1 MANSSIKSSVSA
13 SRDHSLSPEL
23 RPVDYENP
31 PVVETAF
38 RFTFPPIKGWNV
50 FHLGLFWA
58 RVRNRYEFA
67 EAHLPTGRVEVEDLD
82 FKLGPEIRL
91 EAIPLRSFLF
101 DSARNQLLQVQPNAF
116 IKNWRAVGA
125 EQKYFHYS
133 DLRPMF
139 QVDWAEYREFL
150 REEKLPQPNVFQCD
164 VTYINHFIK
173 GREWKTLD
181 DIAPLFQRLRIDL
194 KDALVTSFSL
204 GATIGD
210 SQMRMEAAPAI
221 RPTDGTPI
229 FQLTLNV
236 SGKPV
241 STSEKDV
248 WAKLDDCHKILVET
262 FADVT
267 ADDLQAR
274 VWRRIR

>member
-1 MANSSIKSSVSA
+1 VTNSSIKSSVTEIQKQQV
-13 SRDHSLSPEL
+13 SPEL
-23 RPVDYENP
+23 RPVDYEKP

-50 FHLGLFWA
+50 FHLGLFWS
-58 RVRNRYEFA
+58 RLRQRYQFA
-67 EAHLPTGRVEVEDLD
+67 EAHLPTGRVEFEDLD

-116 IKNWRAVGA
+116 IKNWRAIGYD
-125 EQKYFHYS
+125 QKYFHYS

-139 QVDWAEYREFL
+139 QADWADYQEFL
-150 REEKLPQPNVFQCD
+150 RDEKLPSPNVFQCD

-181 DIAPLFQRLRIDL
+181 DIAPLFQRVRIDL
-194 KDALVTSFSL
+194 KGALVTSFSF
-204 GATIGD
+204 GATVND
-210 SQMRMEAAPAI
+210 SQVRMEASPAI
-221 RPTDGTPI
+221 RPADGTPI
-229 FQLTLNV
+229 FQLTINV

-241 STSEKDV
+241 NSSEADV
-248 WAKLDDCHKILVET
+248 WAKLDDCHKTLVQT
-262 FADVT
+262 FADIT
-267 ADDLQAR
+267 ADDLQTQ